1 MSMKR
6 SALFTIAAL
15 LFAVAISLFVSGPP
29 EQAQTAQAQQQRI
42 KQDAQGRVKIV
53 SDSGDAI
60 DYFENTNLIYDE
72 QRQIFRLDYD
82 YINKLPQELHPAYN
96 RTVQLPDFV
105 YDEGNDR
112 FIHRKSGLWY
122 IIKNGRRVF
131 PAEYYIE
138 PGKHEIAYV
147 EMENRPDDVWVHAST
162 TEIVVQP
169 GDSLVWIGTAL
180 PQQYRMSMSF
190 WLAERGRFLERNG
203 IKNPDMISPGQVLI
217 YHNYVDR
224 EAPAAISEYVS
235 SFAGRFYV
243 GRDRFG
249 YAQLVRIE

>member
-1 MSMKR
+1 MKR

-15 LFAVAISLFVSGPP
+15 SFAVAISLFVSGPP

-53 SDSGDAI
+53 SVSGYTV
-60 DYFENTNLIYDE
+60 DYFENTALIYDE
-72 QRQIFRLDYD
+72 QQHVFRLDYGF
-82 YINKLPQELHPAYN
+82 INKLPQELHPAYN
-96 RTVQLPDFV
+96 RTVQLPGFV
-105 YDEGNDR
+105 YDEENGR
-112 FIHRKSGLWY
+112 FIHRESGLWY
-122 IIKNGRRVF
+122 IVKNGRRMF
-131 PAEYYIE
+131 PAEYYTE
-138 PGKHEIAYV
+138 PGKYDISYV

-169 GDSLVWIGTAL
+169 GDSLVWIGSAL

-190 WLAERGRFLERNG
+190 WLAERGRFLERNN
-203 IKNPDMISPGQVLI
+203 IKNPDLISPGQVLI
-217 YHNYVDR
+217 YYNYVDR
-224 EAPAAISEYVS
+224 EAPEEIFEYVR
-235 SFAGRFYV
+235 SFAGRFYA